1 MNVLTVNDQHDRLRL
16 LEFYTEILRRQFN
29 AQFTS
34 IYYGTVTTT
43 TTKSTTTTTTTTT
56 EVSTP
61 YCPDSKKE
69 GTGRSVVLVKGT
81 SCVLSDN
88 F

>member
-1 MNVLTVNDQHDRLRL
+1 MHSL
-16 LEFYTEILRRQFN
+16 LLYI
-29 AQFTS
+29 
-34 IYYGTVTTT
+34 TVTTT

-61 YCPDSKKE
+61 YCPDSKKA
-69 GTGRSVVLVKGT
+69 GTGRSVVLAKGT